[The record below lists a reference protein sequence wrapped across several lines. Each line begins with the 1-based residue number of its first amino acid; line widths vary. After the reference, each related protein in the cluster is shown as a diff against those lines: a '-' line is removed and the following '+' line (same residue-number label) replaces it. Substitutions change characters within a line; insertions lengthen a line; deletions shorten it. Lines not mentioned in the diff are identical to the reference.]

1 MSKAVFN
8 HKINFWGIMLV
19 MIIILFTVGYSA
31 FADEMSISG
40 AVATVTPDPKILI
53 TSVTTTSNG
62 ATVSTTNH
70 TFDSISSSV
79 SMPNN
84 STVTYTVEV
93 SNFGNEPMAIYAIND
108 TYLPDDLK
116 ILNISGYNVGDKI
129 CDNNDSTRCTL
140 NAVKTFTITVG
151 YDNYTANQVH
161 QINLNFEFV
170 RTYDVTYN
178 RITNNNYPAVA
189 YDGKPFQVT
198 FTGDVPVDIIVTP
211 AHNYSYQNGVL
222 SIPNVTDNI
231 TINRYYSITYNL
243 NSGTQANNQVTK
255 YLYGDSLTILDPT
268 RTDYVFQGWYE
279 NSSFT
284 GNAISSTN
292 GLDRDLVLYAKWGVI
307 YSITYVDITDSNNYP
322 STIISSNTYTQ
333 TFTTAPNGVSV
344 TMGGNTLTIDTDFTY
359 SNGTLTIPNVQ
370 GNLVITATT
379 GGMGTPTNPYEDTT
393 TTVYNPADVPA
404 NSTIIYTEVPGEP
417 QVTTNSDGN
426 ITSFEYNE
434 PVTLNSAVDT
444 GIVVFDGKGFELDM
458 VFNVQTNQNTGNAI
472 FAAMQHESGTKYSG
486 LNFTVYT
493 AYNLFIY
500 AGNNS
505 NLNTNTGVFG
515 SQVNGSRPFKV
526 SNANAAKVTT
536 FTMKFRY
543 LPGNYS
549 TNTNQYGQ
557 VYVELSPI
565 VSGSTNATSP
575 YTKNSS
581 VIPASLNSATF
592 TIGGNGYTTNQNM
605 TNFEVVSFS
614 VSKI

>member
-116 ILNISGYNVGDKI
+116 ILSISGYNVGDKI

-231 TINRYYSITYNL
+231 TINRYYSIIYNL

-268 RTDYVFQGWYE
+268 RTNYVFQGWYE

-292 GLDRDLVLYAKWGVI
+292 GLDRDLVLYAKWGAN
-307 YSITYVDITDSNNYP
+307 YSVTYVDIADSGNY
-322 STIISSNTYTQ
+322 TNTAVEGTTFTL
-333 TFTTAPNGVSV
+333 TFTTSPNGVSV
-344 TMGGNTLTIDTDFTY
+344 TMGGNTLTENTDFTF
-359 SNGTLTIPNVQ
+359 SNGTITIPNVS
-370 GNLVITATT
+370 GNIVITGVT
-379 GGMGTPTNPYEDTT
+379 GGGGSTVTDTT
-393 TTVYNPADVPA
+393 TTVYDPDNVPA
-404 NSTIIYTEVPGEP
+404 NTTITYEAISGAPRVSTD
-417 QVTTNSDGN
+417 SSGN
-426 ITSFEYNE
+426 ITSFEYTNASSTN
-434 PVTLNSAVDT
+434 PVTVTNTVDT
-444 GIVVFDGKGFELDM
+444 GFIPFDGSSNWELNMHFRYASED
-458 VFNVQTNQNTGNAI
+458 NSLTTGNNVVSI
-472 FAAMQHESGTKYSG
+472 ISCVDWKKNG
-486 LNFTVYT
+486 
-493 AYNLFIY
+493 
-500 AGNNS
+500 NS
-505 NLNTNTGVFG
+505 N
-515 SQVNGSRPFKV
+515 
-526 SNANAAKVTT
+526 
-536 FTMKFRY
+536 Y
-543 LPGNYS
+543 LA
-549 TNTNQYGQ
+549 
-557 VYVELSPI
+557 
-565 VSGSTNATSP
+565 SGFA
-575 YTKNSS
+575 
-581 VIPASLNSATF
+581 LR
-592 TIGGNGYTTNQNM
+592 
-605 TNFEVVSFS
+605 
-614 VSKI
+614 